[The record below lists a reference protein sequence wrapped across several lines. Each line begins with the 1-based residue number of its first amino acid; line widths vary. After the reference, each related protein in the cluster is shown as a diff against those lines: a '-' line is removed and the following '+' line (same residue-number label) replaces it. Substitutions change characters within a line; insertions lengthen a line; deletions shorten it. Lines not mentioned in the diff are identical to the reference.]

1 MWKAFIKIIYPAAAV
16 LIALAS
22 PMATAEE
29 ESKAVKIPKIETT
42 VIVTATRTE
51 IDADMISKPVTVID
65 SEVINSSNASSVL
78 DLLDSNVPG
87 VSFARGGAIGGQ
99 VSFRGFNSNDLK
111 SPLFIDGDRFHG
123 RNTLEYLL
131 LNPDRVERIEII
143 RGPAA
148 TMYGTDAMGGLI
160 NVITRKAKGETD
172 KAFSLT
178 PRLRSMEYSTSGNLR
193 STSIELQGIGRKF
206 DMLLSANGKKA
217 ENYGSPDG
225 EIQSSDLALLLF
237 DARIGYTPAKGHRI
251 ELSAKYA
258 HVEHSM
264 PGGLSIAPGYPYKI
278 RRQDP
283 MTEKSVKLS
292 YIESNKTL
300 GFEHIE
306 ASFYARYLY
315 TDNYGE
321 VRPKVN
327 PFSQVTKTDNYVDGP
342 LGLGGKL
349 FGTHVW
355 KGKNAL
361 TTGMDWF
368 RDSRNAL
375 QQEITKYNA
384 QGNVISATGKT
395 VSSPAE
401 VQTNIGLFALNDW
414 NPSNQWTVS
423 AGGRIDYFKTGADVV
438 AAYKGVSETT
448 DWPVTGSIGA
458 VYRPI
463 SIVHFT
469 ANVSTSFRTPIAFEK
484 FGTLLGYEPT
494 PDLKPEKGITYELG
508 TRLRLSRVNSN
519 LTVFQ
524 GNYSDLI
531 MRTTVDSTIYP
542 GTRAQKAMN
551 IGKARIRGVEF
562 DATWL
567 ANTNWKVFLNAAY
580 LHGTNTLKGVPLSY
594 IAPLNGL
601 IGLRYTPNNE
611 AFYVEAT
618 ERWASRK
625 DRIDAASERET
636 GGYGVLNLHAGYNLK
651 KLSSVFPDME
661 LRLSLDNILDKA
673 YSNAVTPEDISYGH
687 SITNPLLEPG
697 RRFSISLRSRL

>member
-1 MWKAFIKIIYPAAAV
+1 MWKALSKILYPAATV

-22 PMATAEE
+22 PMAIAEE
-29 ESKAVKIPKIETT
+29 ESAYAKIPRIETT
-42 VIVTATRTE
+42 IVVTATRTS

-65 SEVINSSNASSVL
+65 SEAINSSNASSVL
-78 DLLDSNVPG
+78 DLLDAYVPG

-131 LNPDRVERIEII
+131 LNPDRIERIEII

-172 KAFSLT
+172 AAFSLT

-193 STSIELQGIGRKF
+193 SASLELQGIGRNF

-217 ENYGSPDG
+217 ENYDSPEG
-225 EIQSSDLALLLF
+225 EIQSSDLAILLF
-237 DARIGYTPAKGHRI
+237 DARLGYNPTKGRRI
-251 ELSAKYA
+251 ELLAKYA
-258 HVEHSM
+258 YVEHSI

-283 MTEKSVKLS
+283 LTEKMVKLN
-292 YIESNKTL
+292 YTEDNKTL
-300 GFEHIE
+300 GFDHIE
-306 ASFYARYLY
+306 SSFYARYLY

-321 VRPKVN
+321 ARPKVN
-327 PFSQVTKTDNYVDGP
+327 PFSQVTKSDNYVDGP

-349 FGTHVW
+349 FGNRLL
-355 KGKNAL
+355 KGKNLL
-361 TTGMDWF
+361 TVGMDWF

-375 QQEITKYNA
+375 QQEITKYDSR
-384 QGNVISATGKT
+384 GNITSYSGKT

-401 VQTNIGLFALNDW
+401 VQTNIGVFAFNDW
-414 NPSNQWTVS
+414 NPADQWTVS
-423 AGGRIDYFKTGADVV
+423 AGGRVDYIKTSADVV
-438 AAYKGVSETT
+438 EAYTGASEAT
-448 DWPVTGSIGA
+448 DWPVTGSIGV
-458 VYRPI
+458 VYRPK
-463 SIVHFT
+463 SIIHFT
-469 ANVSTSFRTPIAFEK
+469 ANVSSSFRSPIAFEK
-484 FGTLLGYEPT
+484 FGTLMGYEPT
-494 PDLKPEKGITYELG
+494 PDLKPEKGITYEVG
-508 TRLRLSRVNSN
+508 TRLRLSRLNSN
-519 LTVFQ
+519 LTAFQ
-524 GNYSDLI
+524 GDYNDLI

-542 GTRAQKAMN
+542 GSRAQKAMN

-567 ANTNWKVFLNAAY
+567 ANANWKVFLNAAY
-580 LHGTNTLKGVPLSY
+580 VHGTNTLKGVPLSY

-601 IGLRYTPNNE
+601 IGLRYTSNNE
-611 AFYVEAT
+611 AFYIEAT
-618 ERWASRK
+618 DRWANRK
-625 DRIDAASERET
+625 DRIDPSLEREAS
-636 GGYGVLNLHAGYNLK
+636 GYGVLNLFGGYNLK
-651 KLSSVFPDME
+651 KLSSSFPDME

-673 YSNAVTPEDISYGH
+673 YTNAVTPEDISYGR